1 MNKNIKLDDTKNIIQ
16 IDTSTNN
23 QINNNLNINSQ
34 LNQSNQNRNSSIK
47 SSQNININ
55 NINLLQSPKN
65 IYKNIN
71 FEERNLSEQ
80 NQSKDNDKK
89 IVSKIKNNYNYF

>member
-71 FEERNLSEQ
+71 FEEKNISEQ

-89 IVSKIKNNYNYF
+89 IVSKIKNNYNNF

>member
-16 IDTSTNN
+16 VDTSTNN

-71 FEERNLSEQ
+71 FEEKNLSEQ

>member
-34 LNQSNQNRNSSIK
+34 LNQSNQNRNTSIK

-71 FEERNLSEQ
+71 FEEKNLSEQ
-80 NQSKDNDKK
+80 NQIKDNDKK
-89 IVSKIKNNYNYF
+89 IVSKIKNN

>member
-71 FEERNLSEQ
+71 FEEKNLSEQ

-89 IVSKIKNNYNYF
+89 IVSKIKNNYNNF

>member
-16 IDTSTNN
+16 MDTSTNN

-34 LNQSNQNRNSSIK
+34 LNQSNQNRNTSIK

-71 FEERNLSEQ
+71 FEEKNLSEQ

>member
-16 IDTSTNN
+16 MDTSTNN

-71 FEERNLSEQ
+71 FEEKNLSEQ

>member
-1 MNKNIKLDDTKNIIQ
+1 MNKNIKLDDTKNILQ

-71 FEERNLSEQ
+71 FEEKNLSEQ

-89 IVSKIKNNYNYF
+89 IVSKIKNNYNNF

>member
-16 IDTSTNN
+16 MDTSTNN

-34 LNQSNQNRNSSIK
+34 LNQSNQNRNTSIK

-71 FEERNLSEQ
+71 FEEKNLSEQ

-89 IVSKIKNNYNYF
+89 IVSKIKNNYNNF

>member
-16 IDTSTNN
+16 MDTSTNN

-65 IYKNIN
+65 IYKNIKKKKK
-71 FEERNLSEQ
+71 NLSEQ
-80 NQSKDNDKK
+80 NQIKDNDKK
-89 IVSKIKNNYNYF
+89 IVSKIKNN

>member
-71 FEERNLSEQ
+71 FEEKNLSEQ

>member
-1 MNKNIKLDDTKNIIQ
+1 MNKNIKLDDTKNILQ

-71 FEERNLSEQ
+71 FEEKNLSEQ

-89 IVSKIKNNYNYF
+89 IVSKLKIINNF

>member
-16 IDTSTNN
+16 MDTSTNN

-71 FEERNLSEQ
+71 FEEKNLSEQ

-89 IVSKIKNNYNYF
+89 IVSKIKNNYNNF

>member
-1 MNKNIKLDDTKNIIQ
+1 MNKNIKLDDTKNILQ

-47 SSQNININ
+47 SSHNININ

-71 FEERNLSEQ
+71 FEEKNLSEQ

-89 IVSKIKNNYNYF
+89 IVSKIKNI

>member
-16 IDTSTNN
+16 MDTSTNN

-71 FEERNLSEQ
+71 FEEKNISEQ

>member
-71 FEERNLSEQ
+71 FEEKNISEQ

-89 IVSKIKNNYNYF
+89 IVSNIKNNYNNF

>member
-65 IYKNIN
+65 IYKNFN
-71 FEERNLSEQ
+71 FEEKNLSEQ

-89 IVSKIKNNYNYF
+89 IVSKIKNNYNNF

>member
-1 MNKNIKLDDTKNIIQ
+1 M
-16 IDTSTNN
+16 DTSTNN

-71 FEERNLSEQ
+71 FEEKNLSEQ
-80 NQSKDNDKK
+80 NQIKDNDKK
-89 IVSKIKNNYNYF
+89 IVSKIKNN

>member
-1 MNKNIKLDDTKNIIQ
+1 VNKNIKLDDTKNIIQ
-16 IDTSTNN
+16 MDTSTNN

-34 LNQSNQNRNSSIK
+34 LNQSNQNRNTSIK

-71 FEERNLSEQ
+71 FEEKNLSEQ

>member
-1 MNKNIKLDDTKNIIQ
+1 MNKNIKLDDTKNILQ

-55 NINLLQSPKN
+55 NINLIQSPKN

-71 FEERNLSEQ
+71 FEEKKLSEQ

-89 IVSKIKNNYNYF
+89 IVSKIKNN

>member
-1 MNKNIKLDDTKNIIQ
+1 MNKNIKLDDTKNILQ

-71 FEERNLSEQ
+71 FEEKNLSEQ
-80 NQSKDNDKK
+80 NQIKDNDKK
-89 IVSKIKNNYNYF
+89 IVSKIKNNYNNF